1 MCDKTLMEFYVEHTR
16 KLEVMGATLL
26 SFNCP
31 YSECGLE
38 IKTTNAE
45 PGMLHTPLSTCPHC
59 EQFFWKIAQH
69 DRACGLVAGLCAT
82 VAGAFTGPLGLPI
95 PDACSDL
102 YAAGWAYADGY
113 LKRGGDLAAEATNEW
128 PEEKANGLW
137 DRLAAERQ
145 PKSSVVI

>member
-1 MCDKTLMEFYVEHTR
+1 MEFYVEHTR

-26 SFNCP
+26 SINCP

-45 PGMLHTPLSTCPHC
+45 PGALQTPLSTCPYC
-59 EQFFWKIAQH
+59 EQFFWKIVQH
-69 DRACGLVAGLCAT
+69 DRACGLVAGGRAT
-82 VAGAFTGPLGLPI
+82 YDGVVGAFTGPLGLPI

-102 YAAGWAYADGY
+102 YAAGWAFADGF
-113 LKRGGDLAAEATNEW
+113 LKRGGDLAAEGTGGWA
-128 PEEKANGLW
+128 EEKANGLW

-145 PKSSVVI
+145 SKSTIAI